1 MQNTVSSDV
10 FMLQAYSSVVNIS
23 YTVQNTV
30 CSQYSVE
37 RYTNDTWL
45 VNSLYYSR
53 SMKFYVQQ

>member
-37 RYTNDTWL
+37 RYTNDT
-45 VNSLYYSR
+45 
-53 SMKFYVQQ
+53 

>member
-30 CSQYSVE
+30 
-37 RYTNDTWL
+37 
-45 VNSLYYSR
+45 R
-53 SMKFYVQQ
+53 SIQLNVILMTLD